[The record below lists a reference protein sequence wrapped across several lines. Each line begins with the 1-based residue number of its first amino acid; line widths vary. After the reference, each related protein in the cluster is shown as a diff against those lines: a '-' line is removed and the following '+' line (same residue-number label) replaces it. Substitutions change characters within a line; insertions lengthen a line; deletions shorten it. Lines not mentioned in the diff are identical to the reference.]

1 MEKIRC
7 KFCDENHLEIR
18 KEIREVEIKGRNISY
33 EAEYYFCPDME
44 EEFEEGDLININ
56 LNRARDAYRKAVGL
70 LTIQDIVD
78 IRQKFNLSQKDLA
91 ILLGMGE
98 ITITRIE
105 SKVIQDKSTD
115 DSIRRIAVDPLFLLE
130 KLEANKEKLGK
141 KYSLVKA
148 LLNQKEEVS
157 IYLKR
162 ILNIYYMEISKDKNI
177 TGNMILNLQ
186 KIENMILYFLK
197 NCNNVYKTK
206 LNKLMWYADFR
217 NYQKNDE
224 SITGLAYIHKP
235 FGAVPVGIDE
245 MLKCFESIE
254 IEEKENEEK
263 GYTYFDIKPLRDSD
277 LSIFTAD
284 ELETLKS
291 ISNKFKD
298 FGNREISEY
307 MHLET
312 AYTQTLDNERIEYEF
327 ARELKAI

>member
-1 MEKIRC
+1 
-7 KFCDENHLEIR
+7 
-18 KEIREVEIKGRNISY
+18 
-33 EAEYYFCPDME
+33 
-44 EEFEEGDLININ
+44 
-56 LNRARDAYRKAVGL
+56 
-70 LTIQDIVD
+70 
-78 IRQKFNLSQKDLA
+78 
-91 ILLGMGE
+91 
-98 ITITRIE
+98 
-105 SKVIQDKSTD
+105 
-115 DSIRRIAVDPLFLLE
+115 
-130 KLEANKEKLGK
+130 
-141 KYSLVKA
+141 
-148 LLNQKEEVS
+148 

-197 NCNNVYKTK
+197 NCKNVYKTK
-206 LNKLMWYADFR
+206 LNKLMWYADFK

-235 FGAVPVGIDE
+235 FGAVPIGIDE

-254 IEEKENEEK
+254 IEEKEDEEK

-277 LSIFTAD
+277 LTIFTLD

-298 FGNREISEY
+298 FGNKEISDY

-312 AYTQTLDNERIEYEF
+312 AYIETLDNERIEYEF
-327 ARELKAI
+327 ARELKTI